1 MAVDVVEGAVDAAG
15 DVVEDAVGALVCV
28 AEAVGDWDGVVAN
41 VVPGS
46 PEHAVSAIHVP
57 PATSAVNGLAHLRVR
72 GTVTNSRLIS

>member
-1 MAVDVVEGAVDAAG
+1 
-15 DVVEDAVGALVCV
+15 V

-46 PEHAVSAIHVP
+46 PEHPVSAIHVP

-72 GTVTNSRLIS
+72 GTVTNSRPIS